1 MGRRRSVSIWPN
13 VSHFKDRHGHTRW
26 RYRRQGFKTVILH
39 GEPGSPQFM
48 AELAQARQQGPLSI
62 GAAQVTPGSFSALC
76 AAYYASAGFKRLR
89 PITQA
94 TYRNTLERFRAK
106 NGARPFGRGQPS

>member
-39 GEPGSPQFM
+39 GVMLREGCGGDRRRTWRDLRQR
-48 AELAQARQQGPLSI
+48 ELDSLWRP
-62 GAAQVTPGSFSALC
+62 PYRYRRSAIF
-76 AAYYASAGFKRLR
+76 Y
-89 PITQA
+89 PIP
-94 TYRNTLERFRAK
+94 RAV
-106 NGARPFGRGQPS
+106 